1 MRYLPP
7 SSDIIFKALFGDHKH
22 SEFILGFLKSFLECP
37 NDEFVGVEFVD
48 PLLSKQNQTGK
59 YNYLYLLLRT
69 RSGHKINVKMQN
81 SDLPGLEK
89 RVAYYLSRL
98 CSTQLN
104 EAEDYSLL
112 NRTIVIFI
120 LNYKM
125 KPERFN
131 NSFVYFDDC
140 LSNWRL
146 RNKKGEDLISSLE
159 VDIIELPKV
168 PKKYKSNLF
177 FDWLT
182 FIKSRKEEE
191 FKMIENNTE
200 YPEVKQA
207 VARLAQLSSDEAT
220 QILYDYQL
228 KKIMD
233 ERVLQREAIEKGMRK
248 GKIEGMREGIKKGIR
263 QGKLEG
269 KIEGKIEGVVKLIT
283 KYGINIDEAMKD
295 LELPAE
301 YKEKVLAKL
310 GNNPD

>member
-1 MRYLPP
+1 
-7 SSDIIFKALFGDHKH
+7 
-22 SEFILGFLKSFLECP
+22 
-37 NDEFVGVEFVD
+37 
-48 PLLSKQNQTGK
+48 
-59 YNYLYLLLRT
+59 
-69 RSGHKINVKMQN
+69 MQN
-81 SDLPGLEK
+81 ADLPGLEK
-89 RVAYYLSRL
+89 QVAYYLSRL

-104 EAEDYSLL
+104 ESEDYSLL

-146 RNKKGEDLISSLE
+146 RNKNGEDLTNSLE

-233 ERVLQREAIEKGMRK
+233 ERVLQR
-248 GKIEGMREGIKKGIR
+248 
-263 QGKLEG
+263 
-269 KIEGKIEGVVKLIT
+269 
-283 KYGINIDEAMKD
+283 
-295 LELPAE
+295 
-301 YKEKVLAKL
+301 
-310 GNNPD
+310 

>member
-22 SEFILGFLKSFLECP
+22 SEFILSFLKSFLECP

-191 FKMIENNTE
+191 FKMIEENTE

-228 KKIMD
+228 KKTMD
-233 ERVLQREAIEKGMRK
+233 ARVSERKAREKG
-248 GKIEGMREGIKKGIR
+248 I
-263 QGKLEG
+263 LEG

-283 KYGINIDEAMKD
+283 KYGVDIDEAMKD

-301 YKEKVLAKL
+301 CKDKVLAKL
-310 GNNPD
+310 ENNAD

>member
-7 SSDIIFKALFGDHKH
+7 SSDIIFKALFGDHKY
-22 SEFILGFLKSFLECP
+22 SKFILSFLKSFLECP

-59 YNYLYLLLRT
+59 YSYLDLLLRT
-69 RSGHKINVKMQN
+69 KSGHKINVEMQN

-98 CSTQLN
+98 CSSQLN
-104 EAEDYSLL
+104 ESEDYSLL

-146 RNKKGEDLISSLE
+146 RNKKGEDLTNSLE

-182 FIKSRKEEE
+182 FIKARREEE

-207 VARLAQLSSDEAT
+207 IARLAQLSSDEAT

-228 KKIMD
+228 KKTMD

-248 GKIEGMREGIKKGIR
+248 GIKKGMKQGVMEGMRKGEIK
-263 QGKLEG
+263 G

-283 KYGINIDEAMKD
+283 KYGANIDEAMKD

-301 YKEKVLAKL
+301 YKDKVLAKL
-310 GNNPD
+310 EGNPD